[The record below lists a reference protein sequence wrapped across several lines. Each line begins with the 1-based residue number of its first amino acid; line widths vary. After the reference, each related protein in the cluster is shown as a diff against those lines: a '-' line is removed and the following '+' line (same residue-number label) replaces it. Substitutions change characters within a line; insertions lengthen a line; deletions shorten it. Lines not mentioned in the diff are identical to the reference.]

1 MWQNYDKYI
10 FPMVEKWAD
19 DNQLLK
25 IDLGGG
31 INKASG
37 YTSYDLKSGDIT
49 GDLNET
55 WNLQDNSVG
64 VLRAH
69 DCIEHLK
76 NPIHTMNEAYRVLA
90 PGGYFMILVPSALGD
105 GGYCD
110 PTHVSHWVKRSFR
123 YYTEQNMRAF
133 IEPACTCK
141 FQIMKLKEVTKWE
154 GIPYIEAHLI
164 AVKGNRNHGAFDWNI

>member
-10 FPMVEKWAD
+10 YPMVEKWAD
-19 DNQLLK
+19 ENKLLK

-31 INKASG
+31 LNKQQE
-37 YTSYDLKSGDIT
+37 YTSYDIKNGDIT
-49 GDLNET
+49 GDLNEA
-55 WNLQDNSVG
+55 WKLDDNSVG

-76 NPIHTMNEAYRVLA
+76 DPIHTMNEAYRVLT
-90 PGGYFMILVPSALGD
+90 PGGYFMILVPSSLGE

-133 IEPACTCK
+133 IEPQCTCK
-141 FQIMKLKEVTKWE
+141 FQVMKLKEITKWE
-154 GIPYIEAHLI
+154 GIPYVEAHLI
-164 AVKGNRNHGAFDWNI
+164 AVKDNRNHGAFDWKL